1 MLPQPQ
7 RVDGGQ
13 ARLLVH
19 PSRLLLQIL
28 VTTAQCSHPPAVPR
42 VEAVQVGCGDATH
55 LGRVVSLQ
63 WRQQRLAD
71 VEVSVLK
78 LALQQMVSKI

>member
-1 MLPQPQ
+1 M
-7 RVDGGQ
+7 
-13 ARLLVH
+13 
-19 PSRLLLQIL
+19 
-28 VTTAQCSHPPAVPR
+28 
-42 VEAVQVGCGDATH
+42 EAVQVGCGDATH

-78 LALQQMVSKI
+78 LALAANGDKKIIVKPQSLNPCLELTLKLVATHPPGSHYTGCCINGEMR